1 VSPEGTASNH
11 TPMKALLVVPWDE
24 KRGGVISVVDN
35 LARHLQ
41 TAGHEVLFFH
51 NGGPLILKR
60 GVTRLGYAGVR
71 LRLTVPFGPG
81 PRGLLGTLVFPFVFI
96 SNLLQLVWF
105 LRSRR
110 IDIINLHYP
119 TDHCVYFAICRRL
132 LPVRLV
138 TSVHGRDAF
147 YQERPK
153 DRYSRAFKF
162 VIQSSDLTILPSDA
176 YRRKLVEAFPSMQ
189 NRAIFIHNGIN
200 PAQFSPAGDGRR
212 ATGRNRYI
220 LCVAELQEYKAI
232 DVLLRAA
239 APLLTSDRSLTL
251 VLAGDGPLRAD
262 LEALASTLGIRRQT
276 MFLGTQGAPEIARLL
291 HGCETMV
298 LPSRMEPFGIAL
310 IEAMACKAP
319 VVATKVGGIPE
330 IVEHETSG
338 ILVEPENPEALT
350 AGLCRVLT
358 DQNLRK
364 RIVANG
370 YSRVMERFCS
380 THNGAAYLSAF
391 TSLLQSMPQSPSA
404 VRVSSHSGNARAISD
419 TSRA

>member
-1 VSPEGTASNH
+1 
-11 TPMKALLVVPWDE
+11 M
-24 KRGGVISVVDN
+24 
-35 LARHLQ
+35 
-41 TAGHEVLFFH
+41 
-51 NGGPLILKR
+51 
-60 GVTRLGYAGVR
+60 
-71 LRLTVPFGPG
+71 PFGPG
-81 PRGLLGTLVFPFVFI
+81 LRGLLRTLVFPFVFV

-132 LPVRLV
+132 ISVRLV

-153 DRYSRAFKF
+153 ERYSRAFKF
-162 VIQSSDLTILPSDA
+162 VIHSSDLVILPSDA
-176 YRRKLVEAFPSMQ
+176 YRRKLLEAFPSMRD
-189 NRAIFIHNGIN
+189 RAIFIHNGIN

-212 ATGRNRYI
+212 TTGGNRYI

-239 APLLTSDRSLTL
+239 APLLTADRSLTL

-262 LEALASTLGIRRQT
+262 LEGLASALGIRGQT

-319 VVATKVGGIPE
+319 VVATRVGGIPE
-330 IVEHETSG
+330 IVEHEKSG

-350 AGLCRVLT
+350 AGLRRVLT
-358 DQNLRK
+358 DLDLRN
-364 RIVANG
+364 RIVENG
-370 YSRVMERFCS
+370 YAKVIGQFCS
-380 THNGAAYLSAF
+380 THNGVAYLSAF
-391 TSLLQSMPQSPSA
+391 SSLLQSTPQSPSA
-404 VRVSSHSGNARAISD
+404 VPVSSPGGDARAIS
-419 TSRA
+419 